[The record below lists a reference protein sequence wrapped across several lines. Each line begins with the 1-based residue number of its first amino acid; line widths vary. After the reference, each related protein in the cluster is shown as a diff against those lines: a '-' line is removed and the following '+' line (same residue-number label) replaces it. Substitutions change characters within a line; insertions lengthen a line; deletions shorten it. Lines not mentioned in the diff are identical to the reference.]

1 MNNQKQKFNDGF
13 AWALTLV
20 VTLMIFGVIMSC
32 PPTTPD
38 TADIDAQIKRLRHQT
53 DSARTNVD
61 AAIQDSLRRNPHY
74 WYQPRFDYSQC
85 GVPTTSRPAMRRS
98 VRNYYYNEL
107 ARQSRDN
114 QRQIDSLMARRR
126 ELLKHNRQR

>member
-1 MNNQKQKFNDGF
+1 MNNQKTKFDDGF

-32 PPTTPD
+32 PPTTPA

-61 AAIQDSLRRNPHY
+61 AAIQDSLRRNPYY
-74 WYQPRFDYSQC
+74 WYQPTFNYTANDKNRAFRHT
-85 GVPTTSRPAMRRS
+85 VRRN

-107 ARQSRDN
+107 ARQSREN
-114 QRQIDSLMARRR
+114 RRQIDSLMACRR